1 MGNKTSS
8 SMKINFED
16 VQFVV
21 KNPENHL
28 LISTLD
34 ISLQDCLIVNTIDI
48 FLEEEIINNLIK
60 QGKKEIKIIVYGKN
74 CNDEKIFIKYNQLIS
89 LGFSNVFVYTGGM
102 FEWLLLQDIY
112 GENGFQTTSA
122 QMDILKYKPNK
133 ALNISLLKY

>member
-48 FLEEEIINNLIK
+48 FSEEEIINNLIK

-133 ALNISLLKY
+133 VLNISLLKY